1 VGIQG
6 LGIAQL
12 SYQGAV
18 EYAKERLQSRAPNST
33 KEGPADPIIAHG
45 DVRRMLMTQKAFT
58 EAGRAFAVYTA
69 LLLDETKAA
78 TGEKAIRSEK
88 LMALLTPV
96 AKAFMTDKG
105 FETCV
110 LGQQVYGGHGYIREW
125 GMEQLVRD
133 ARIAQIYEGTNGI
146 QAMDLIGRKLLLNQ
160 GEFLKIYLE
169 EIHGYLESIEHSVML
184 LPFVEALKMA
194 ANTLEQVTKAIFSGV
209 KDDAFLPGTAAND
222 YLHLVGYV
230 SYTYMWAKMA
240 QASQSKVAESFH
252 DAKLKTGLFFVQ
264 RLLPQI
270 SSLATAIVQ
279 GSQATMALDVEQF

>member
-1 VGIQG
+1 
-6 LGIAQL
+6 
-12 SYQGAV
+12 
-18 EYAKERLQSRAPNST
+18 
-33 KEGPADPIIAHG
+33 
-45 DVRRMLMTQKAFT
+45 
-58 EAGRAFAVYTA
+58 
-69 LLLDETKAA
+69 
-78 TGEKAIRSEK
+78 
-88 LMALLTPV
+88 
-96 AKAFMTDKG
+96 
-105 FETCV
+105 
-110 LGQQVYGGHGYIREW
+110 
-125 GMEQLVRD
+125 LVRD